1 MNKKRDYFPPEGV
14 LKTGDIYFLLY
25 HIHKHS
31 ISCMLTI
38 ETGDYEKQLVIED
51 RKIVFAASTL
61 EEDAFGKH
69 LMKHKIIDR
78 GTYEKTGQY
87 MTSQKI
93 RFGRALIELGY
104 LSYDQIWTW
113 ILDHLKTIVFS
124 FFDTETGQYRLL
136 PEHESDIENI
146 VLDMDIID
154 VLVEG
159 IRRFKAGEFLAEEFA
174 DVQHLYVCNA
184 GMPPRMKLK
193 PYEMHVFD
201 LVKRHTGLKD
211 IIKCSELLE
220 FDTLRLLYLF
230 LIVGAISTE
239 RVTRSTRETQETR
252 ENAPVSP
259 VEDAVGANAFASFE
273 EALRHYNMKYELIY
287 KVLSK
292 EIGPISLSL
301 LLKAVEDIME
311 NLPAYLQKIQFTP
324 DGRIDEGL
332 VLKLVW
338 YHDFG
343 RTIGDFLRGL
353 EEILYTE
360 IYTVRRHLGA
370 ECEQQV
376 LKWINGIGN

>member
-1 MNKKRDYFPPEGV
+1 MEPMNKKREYFPPEGI

-25 HIHKHS
+25 HMYKHS
-31 ISCMLTI
+31 ISGMLTI
-38 ETGDYEKQLVIED
+38 ETEDYEKQLVIED

-69 LMKHKIIDR
+69 LLKHKIIDR
-78 GTYEKTGQY
+78 ATYEKTGQY
-87 MTSQKI
+87 MTTQKI

-104 LSYDQIWTW
+104 LSYEQIWTW
-113 ILDHLKTIVFS
+113 ILDHLKIIVFS
-124 FFDTETGQYRLL
+124 FFDIETGKYRLL

-146 VLDMDIID
+146 VLDMHIID
-154 VLVEG
+154 VIVEG
-159 IRRFKAGEFLAEEFA
+159 IRRFKAEEFLANEFA
-174 DVQHLYVCNA
+174 DVQHLYVSNA
-184 GMPPRMKLK
+184 RMPAQMNLK

-201 LVKRHTGLKD
+201 LVKRHTDLKD
-211 IIKCSELLE
+211 ILKCSELLE
-220 FDTLRLLYLF
+220 FDTLRYLYLF
-230 LIVGAISTE
+230 LIVEAISTE
-239 RVTRSTRETQETR
+239 RVTQET
-252 ENAPVSP
+252 AAVSQ

-301 LLKAVEDIME
+301 LLKAIEDIME
-311 NLPAYLQKIQFTP
+311 NLPGYLQKIQFTP
-324 DGRIDEGL
+324 DGRIDEDM

-338 YHDFG
+338 YHDFN
-343 RTIGDFLRGL
+343 RTIGNFLRGL

-360 IYTVRRHLGA
+360 IYTVRRHLGV
-370 ECEQQV
+370 EYEQQV